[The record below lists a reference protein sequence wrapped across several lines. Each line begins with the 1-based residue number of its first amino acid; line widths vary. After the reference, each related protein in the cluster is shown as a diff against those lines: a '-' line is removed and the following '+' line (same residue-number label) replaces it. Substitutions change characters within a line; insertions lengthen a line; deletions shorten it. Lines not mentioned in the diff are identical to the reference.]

1 MVWGG
6 SDPKESAEVP
16 PQRLVTNE
24 VVTLGLRVSL
34 CRNVPI
40 YAPRARAIR
49 WRGEEPV
56 IWLWIWLCNR
66 YPMVKLVSGR
76 AAVPQE
82 HQGVSM
88 RPLRWLELP
97 APVCKSA
104 LSGRDLGLYGGL
116 AAVRVVESL
125 CPTHSIKIKICRG
138 KHKTVAISP
147 LNTR

>member
-1 MVWGG
+1 
-6 SDPKESAEVP
+6 
-16 PQRLVTNE
+16 
-24 VVTLGLRVSL
+24 
-34 CRNVPI
+34 
-40 YAPRARAIR
+40 
-49 WRGEEPV
+49 
-56 IWLWIWLCNR
+56 
-66 YPMVKLVSGR
+66 MVKLVSGR

-125 CPTHSIKIKICRG
+125 CPTLFIKIKISLE
-138 KHKTVAISP
+138 KTAISHDKP
-147 LNTR
+147 RVYSKTHKKVFRLQL